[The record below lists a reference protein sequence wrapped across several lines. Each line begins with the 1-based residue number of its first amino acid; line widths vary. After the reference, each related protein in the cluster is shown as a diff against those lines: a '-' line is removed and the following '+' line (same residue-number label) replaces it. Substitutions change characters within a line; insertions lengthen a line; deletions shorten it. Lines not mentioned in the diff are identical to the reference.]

1 MGSRGSLILPVG
13 RATTCTPKRSRPS
26 ILNTL
31 SVDFVASCARDVFKA
46 VFRACATATPPEC
59 KWLVM
64 RLGTD
69 DLPDAYRGYPV
80 DDQLRCSVVAVW
92 VPGDGWI
99 FTVLLGLAYGLDLEA
114 AVILQDAY

>member
-1 MGSRGSLILPVG
+1 M
-13 RATTCTPKRSRPS
+13 
-26 ILNTL
+26 
-31 SVDFVASCARDVFKA
+31 
-46 VFRACATATPPEC
+46 
-59 KWLVM
+59 
-64 RLGTD
+64 GTD